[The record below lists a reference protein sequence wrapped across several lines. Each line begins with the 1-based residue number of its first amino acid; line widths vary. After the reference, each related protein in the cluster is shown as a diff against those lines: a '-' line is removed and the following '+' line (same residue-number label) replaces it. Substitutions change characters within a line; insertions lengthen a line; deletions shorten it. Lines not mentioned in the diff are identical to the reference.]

1 MPIDPRRRADIIAAV
16 NAYNSANPGARL
28 PRNAALLLAVMFGS
42 DDTCQRSQEDL
53 AAEGFS
59 GVSLRVSLRRL
70 VEAGLVSRRQASSR
84 SADEYQLH
92 LPPVQS

>member
-1 MPIDPRRRADIIAAV
+1 MPIHPRRRADIIAAV
-16 NAYNSANPGARL
+16 DAYNSANPGARL
-28 PRNAALLLAVMFGS
+28 PRNAALLLIVMFGS
-42 DDTCQRSQEDL
+42 DDICQRSQEDL